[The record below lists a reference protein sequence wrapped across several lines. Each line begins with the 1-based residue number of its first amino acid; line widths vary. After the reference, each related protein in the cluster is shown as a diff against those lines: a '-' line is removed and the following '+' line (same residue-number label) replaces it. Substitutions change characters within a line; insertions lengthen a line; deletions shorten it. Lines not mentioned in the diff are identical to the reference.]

1 LKKNYEAE
9 KENVIRIILI
19 ASLIITS
26 LSICLEIYNK
36 TYSIMTLADISLFFI
51 LIIFVFKIQQIFSN
65 KLYRYS
71 IFMIFPLVYF
81 PIAWVNSYGMNGVG
95 LLYFFLFAVI
105 ILYTN
110 QDKFGFFTILMMI
123 LEVVILILLEKYQ
136 FLILSKDLNFYERAT
151 LLLFH
156 FPVVGIGTSYI
167 IYKIVK
173 KNSFISEKY
182 FENSIKDF
190 LTDAYNRRYLISYLD
205 ELQYEYKLSNEE
217 FFLIFFDVDKLKI
230 INDFYGHDIGDEVL
244 KLFADT
250 ANAEITEHDILGRFG
265 GDEFIL
271 VVRNTCRES
280 SLELL
285 TRIRE
290 SFLNR
295 CKSKFDFT
303 VTISAGVES
312 SIDKS
317 TNDIIR
323 YADQKM
329 YREKAEKHENNANN
343 S

>member
-1 LKKNYEAE
+1 M
-9 KENVIRIILI
+9 
-19 ASLIITS
+19 TS
-26 LSICLEIYNK
+26 
-36 TYSIMTLADISLFFI
+36 ADICLFFI
-51 LIIFVFKIQQIFSN
+51 LLIFVLKIQQVFSN

-71 IFMIFPLVYF
+71 IFMVFPLVYF
-81 PIAWVNSYGMNGVG
+81 PIAWVNSFGMNGVG

-110 QDKFGFFTILMMI
+110 QDKLGFFIIVMMI

-136 FLILSKDLNFYERAT
+136 FLILSKDLGFYERAT

-167 IYKIVK
+167 IYKIVNN
-173 KNSFISEKY
+173 NSCISEKY
-182 FENSIKDF
+182 YENSIKDF

-205 ELQYEYKLSNEE
+205 ELQYEYKISNEE
-217 FFLIFFDVDKLKI
+217 FFLVFFDVDKLKL
-230 INDFYGHDIGDEVL
+230 INDFYGHDIGDQVL
-244 KLFADT
+244 KLFVDT
-250 ANAEITEHDILGRFG
+250 ANAEIRKHDILGRFG

-271 VVRNTCRES
+271 VIRNTCRES
-280 SLELL
+280 SLEIL
-285 TRIRE
+285 TRIKKR
-290 SFLNR
+290 FLIR
-295 CKSKFDFT
+295 CKNKFDFT

-312 SIDKS
+312 SKDKS

-329 YREKAEKHENNANN
+329 YREKAEKHIDSANN